1 MTQEE
6 NENTQNHNIEKE
18 TNYLDDKEFK
28 RLLEQ
33 VSHEDYAAFRILV
46 DK

>member
-1 MTQEE
+1 MTQEK
-6 NENTQNHNIEKE
+6 NKNTQNHNIEK
-18 TNYLDDKEFK
+18 NNCLDDKEFK